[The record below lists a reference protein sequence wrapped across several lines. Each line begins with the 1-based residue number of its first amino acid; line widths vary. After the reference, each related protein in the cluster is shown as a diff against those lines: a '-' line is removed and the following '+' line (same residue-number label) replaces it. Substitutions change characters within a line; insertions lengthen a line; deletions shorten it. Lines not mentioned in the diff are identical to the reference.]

1 MKRKPT
7 RASQPLVREP
17 PVEKI
22 RALARCMGL
31 SEPCARELEVAISH
45 LVEDLGASRISREER
60 KEIVRQ
66 RRILSRH
73 LRGLERFASNR
84 LASRTAPLHM
94 LLPNAS
100 LDAIARL
107 SSDEA
112 MRACAAAGPHPRPM
126 VLPEGPLPPEKREAA
141 GLLHGDLLL
150 LAMVRGAAGPLDEWL
165 AQDRRNKGGSP
176 PDTARRLAIIALA
189 NAAPAIIGRRAT
201 ATANGPFARLCADV
215 LALLGIPGTGLER
228 AIETTLRR
236 WRASRLLQGKGLD
249 DA

>member
-7 RASQPLVREP
+7 RDGLPRVQRP

-22 RALARCMGL
+22 RALARRMGL

-45 LVEDLGASRISREER
+45 LVEDLETSRISREER

-84 LASRTAPLHM
+84 HDSETTSLRM

-112 MRACAAAGPHPRPM
+112 MRARADAGPHPRPM
-126 VLPEGPLPPEKREAA
+126 VFPEGPLSPEKREAA
-141 GLLHGDLLL
+141 GLLYGDLL
-150 LAMVRGAAGPLDEWL
+150 LAMVRSAAGPLDEWL

-189 NAAPAIIGRRAT
+189 NAAPSIIARRAT

-215 LALLGIPGTGLER
+215 LALLGIPCTGLER
-228 AIETTLRR
+228 AIETTLRQ